1 LRVYTR
7 IDMRRALL
15 LPLMVLLTLLQGV
28 GPLIHAHRDG
38 PPSAGVVHVHPAVV
52 APLEACAEFASES
65 LRGGGDALVTALD
78 GLVEARCAPLPVAD
92 MAASLAARPS
102 AAPCTAHPVPARP
115 PLVRPSAIAWFH
127 PPTHAPP
134 QS

>member
-1 LRVYTR
+1 
-7 IDMRRALL
+7 MRRALL

-38 PPSAGVVHVHPAVV
+38 PPSAGVVHVHAAVV
-52 APLEACAEFASES
+52 APLEACAEFAAES

-78 GLVEARCAPLPVAD
+78 GLVEARCAPQPVAD
-92 MAASLAARPS
+92 IAASPAAPLS
-102 AAPCTAHPVPARP
+102 AAPRTVHPVPARP
-115 PLVRPSAIAWFH
+115 PLARPSASAWLH

>member
-1 LRVYTR
+1 MRAYTR

-15 LPLMVLLTLLQGV
+15 LPLLVLLTLLQGV

-38 PPSAGVVHVHPAVV
+38 PPSAGAVHVHAAVV
-52 APLEACAEFASES
+52 ARLEACAAFASES
-65 LRGGGDALVTALD
+65 LRGRDDALVTALD
-78 GLVEARCAPLPVAD
+78 GLVEARRAPLPVAD
-92 MAASLAARPS
+92 AAAAPPAGLPATPRTPDPAPAQPPRARPS
-102 AAPCTAHPVPARP
+102 A
-115 PLVRPSAIAWFH
+115 SAWLH